1 MAFTNNAW
9 YSPGGVGGS
18 GNYGASQDF
27 RTTPLVTEYLDQ
39 EIPRGVYHSFL
50 SGQGF
55 GGLDRRSQWG
65 QQQYSNSQTGYQS
78 ALRENPALS
87 YLDYLG
93 QQFGGTGMGNIWAG
107 LAPEQ
112 RGESPG
118 RWSPQSRFIPW
129 G

>member
-1 MAFTNNAW
+1 MQNAFYT
-9 YSPGGVGGS
+9 PGAGYGGT
-18 GNYGASQDF
+18 QDWQS
-27 RTTPLVTEYLDQ
+27 TPFVKDFLDP

-50 SGQGF
+50 SNQGF
-55 GGLDRRSQWG
+55 GGMDRRSQWG
-65 QQQYSNSQTGYQS
+65 QAQYNNSQTGYQS

-93 QQFGGTGMGNIWAG
+93 QQFGGQGMSNMWAG

-118 RWSPQSRFIPW
+118 RWQPQSRFIPW